1 MPDEHIRLKGTPSDS
16 MSSNAGTDDLL
27 SDLVTVSKNDLES
40 IKQEIDPSS
49 TQQVD
54 VEHDPTKSPRTVQY
68 LNIIKKLFG
77 RTYDI
82 FGSDSVGLTR
92 AQLYQIY
99 DEMDE
104 GVAYVTSAL
113 DILSDDATQPDDDGN
128 LIYIEAE
135 NNKVRST
142 IEDLF
147 DDLEIENRI
156 SKWARAIAKYGDLF
170 IKIYGTTEGEKKGVT
185 SIDDTIYPSK
195 INRKDFRGKLV
206 AFTTNDAQNPD
217 DYEPPWEYV
226 HFRHKGD
233 LSPTRGKRSGYADE
247 DVSLCSSYGQSIL
260 KAAVKVYTQLRF
272 VENMILLSRLTNS
285 VKRNIFAINVGET
298 DPNTSFELI
307 KNYSDLLKKDI
318 NFKLDEDLYG
328 VSKHTSTYDEDIFIP
343 VSDPKNDM
351 SITSV
356 GGDVNIPEQYD
367 LEYLQNKLFAALKIP
382 KAYLNY
388 EQDLNARSTLIQL
401 DIRYARSVA
410 QLQTTI
416 ITGLTRLVKIH
427 LAYLGMDPDMVTFKI
442 QLTGVSA
449 IDQES
454 RLEQKSQRINAA
466 RDFWDIVVSVND
478 TLRDAQEEVPQ
489 GNTNPP
495 TGGTDFT
502 INTGGPEPSDID
514 NIESEGEGDL
524 ADELEDLRQTDLQ
537 AAEPDVGEVPAE
549 GPEGSLE
556 TAGESRKLSGQLIKE
571 GLLRGKYY
579 NSPLDLEYL
588 ARKLFTEYLDLPEDE
603 ADIILRAVTDKDK
616 KTEAKSHAMKRHLHR
631 ANNRIQDDVE
641 IDYPTSNGRRLY
653 ESTITLMKAE
663 AEKASEKSTEDSEC
677 HEDMAD

>member
-1 MPDEHIRLKGTPSDS
+1 MDDEKKVRLKGTPSQS
-16 MSSNAGTDDLL
+16 ISSEQGTDDMLHDLNQL
-27 SDLVTVSKNDLES
+27 SGDDLKAIHKEINPNVNDKPVED
-40 IKQEIDPSS
+40 DPRL
-49 TQQVD
+49 
-54 VEHDPTKSPRTVQY
+54 SPRTVQY
-68 LNIIKKLFG
+68 LKFVRELFG

-82 FGSDSVGLTR
+82 FGSDSTGMTR
-92 AQLYQIY
+92 DQLYQIY

-104 GVAYVTSAL
+104 STAYVTSAL

-128 LIYIEAE
+128 LIYIETE
-135 NNKVRST
+135 NNKVRT
-142 IEDLF
+142 IIETLF
-147 DDLEIENRI
+147 EDLEIENRL

-170 IKIYGTTEGEKKGVT
+170 VRVYGTVEGDKKGIT
-185 SIDDTIYPSK
+185 SIDDTIYPSR

-206 AFTTNDAQNPD
+206 AFSSIDSGINDEYD
-217 DYEPPWEYV
+217 PPWTYV

-233 LSPTRGKRSGYADE
+233 LSPTRNKRNGIGDSDD
-247 DVSLCSSYGQSIL
+247 DVSLSSSYGQSIL

-298 DPNTSFELI
+298 DPNSAFELI
-307 KNYSDLLKKDI
+307 KNYSELLKKDI

-328 VSKHTSTYDEDIFIP
+328 ASKHMSSYDEDIFLP

-351 SITSV
+351 TITSV

-416 ITGLTRLVKIH
+416 ITGLTRMVKIH
-427 LAYLGMDPDMVTFKI
+427 LAYMGIDPEMVDFEIK
-442 QLTGVSA
+442 LTGVSA

-478 TLRDAQEEVPQ
+478 TLRDSQEEKPE
-489 GNTNPP
+489 GGTNP
-495 TGGTDFT
+495 GGG
-502 INTGGPEPSDID
+502 GGPDFNID
-514 NIESEGEGDL
+514 LGGGEGEGGL
-524 ADELEDLRQTDLQ
+524 APPTEDTGETEDTGSLEDELEDLRSSDL
-537 AAEPDVGEVPAE
+537 APAE
-549 GPEGSLE
+549 SPEGA
-556 TAGESRKLSGQLIKE
+556 TGESRKRTGKIIKE
-571 GLLRGKYY
+571 GLMRGMEY

-588 ARKLFTEYLDLPEDE
+588 ASKLFSEYLDLPEDE
-603 ADIILRAVTDKDK
+603 VKIIMRQETDSEK
-616 KTEAKSHAMKRHLHR
+616 KESTKKKALDRHRHLAKHS
-631 ANNRIQDDVE
+631 IQDDVA
-641 IDYPTSNGRRLY
+641 IDYPTPEGRKLY
-653 ESTITLMKAE
+653 ESTVTIMQQELE
-663 AEKASEKSTEDSEC
+663 AQKLQEDSDAI
-677 HEDMAD
+677 DMAD

>member
-1 MPDEHIRLKGTPSDS
+1 MDDNIRLKGTPSDS
-16 MSSNAGTDDLL
+16 LSAPQGTDDILHDLNNL
-27 SDLVTVSKNDLES
+27 SGDDLKAIQKEINPNVKQVSPED
-40 IKQEIDPSS
+40 DPRI
-49 TQQVD
+49 
-54 VEHDPTKSPRTVQY
+54 SPRTVQY
-68 LNIIKKLFG
+68 LKIVRELFG

-82 FGSDSVGLTR
+82 FGSDSTGLTR
-92 AQLYQIY
+92 DQLYQIY

-128 LIYIEAE
+128 LVFIETE
-135 NNKVRST
+135 NNKVRT
-142 IEDLF
+142 IIDNLF
-147 DDLEIENRI
+147 EDLEIENRL

-170 IKIYGTTEGEKKGVT
+170 VRVYGTTEGDKKGIS

-195 INRKDFRGKLV
+195 VIRKDFRGKLV
-206 AFTTNDAQNPD
+206 AFCTNDASIVTD
-217 DYEPPWEYV
+217 EYEPPWTYV

-233 LSPTRGKRSGYADE
+233 LSPSRTKGTGLTND

-285 VKRNIFAINVGET
+285 IKRNIFAINVGET
-298 DPNTSFELI
+298 DPNSAFELI
-307 KNYSDLLKKDI
+307 KNYAELLKKDI

-328 VSKHTSTYDEDIFIP
+328 ASKHTSSYDEDIFLP
-343 VSDPKNDM
+343 VSDPKNDIT
-351 SITSV
+351 ITSV

-401 DIRYARSVA
+401 DIRYARSVS
-410 QLQTTI
+410 QLQTTL
-416 ITGLTRLVKIH
+416 ITGLTRMVKIH
-427 LAYLGMDPDMVTFKI
+427 LAYMGIDPEMVDFKI

-478 TLRDAQEEVPQ
+478 TLRDAQEEKPE
-489 GNTNPP
+489 
-495 TGGTDFT
+495 GGTSPDGG
-502 INTGGPEPSDID
+502 GGPDFNID
-514 NIESEGEGDL
+514 LGGGIEGEDLMPAEGEETTGEEGGGDL
-524 ADELEDLRQTDLQ
+524 ADELEDLRSEDL
-537 AAEPDVGEVPAE
+537 ADAEPA
-549 GPEGSLE
+549 PEA
-556 TAGESRKLSGQLIKE
+556 TGESRKHADKLIKE
-571 GLLRGKYY
+571 GLMRGMEY

-588 ARKLFTEYLDLPEDE
+588 AYKLFTEYLDLPEDE
-603 ADIILRAVTDKDK
+603 VKIILRQEDGEDK
-616 KTEAKSHAMKRHLHR
+616 KNEARKHAMTRHRHLAKS
-631 ANNRIQDDVE
+631 RIQDDVE
-641 IDYPTSNGRRLY
+641 IGYPTSDGRKLY
-653 ESTITLMKAE
+653 ESTLTMMQNAE
-663 AEKASEKSTEDSEC
+663 LEAQILQDDS
-677 HEDMAD
+677 DAIDVAD